1 MKDHEL
7 VLRALNEAAL
17 IVGDYLEPGHPRD
30 PVATINRLIEVLD
43 DQKLAAAIKRMEN
56 GYGLKL
62 YPILASSQSQRRRT
76 WFQN

>member
-1 MKDHEL
+1 MKDQDL
-7 VLRALNEAAL
+7 VLRALNKAAL
-17 IVGDYLEPGHPRD
+17 IVGDYLEPSHPRD
-30 PVATINRLIEVLD
+30 PVVTINRLIEVLD

-62 YPILASSQSQRRRT
+62 PMILACSQSQRRWT

>member
-1 MKDHEL
+1 MKDQDL
-7 VLRALNEAAL
+7 VLCALNKAAL

-30 PVATINRLIEVLD
+30 PVATMNRLIEVLD

-56 GYGLKL
+56 GHALKL
-62 YPILASSQSQRRRT
+62 SPILATSQSQRRWT